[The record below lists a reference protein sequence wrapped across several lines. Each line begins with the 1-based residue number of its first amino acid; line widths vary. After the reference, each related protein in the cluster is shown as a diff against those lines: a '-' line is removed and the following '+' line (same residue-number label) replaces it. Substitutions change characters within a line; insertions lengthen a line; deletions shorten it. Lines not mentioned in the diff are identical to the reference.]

1 MSPHRLLAILLAVL
15 GLFAAV
21 PVRAGTM
28 PYADGVLWRID
39 GAQDKTSYVFGTLH
53 TSDERV
59 TALPESVGRA
69 FAQAQ
74 SLAIEAVLD
83 NTAVL
88 KLSRAMLLPGG
99 QRLEALLTPDQT
111 ARLRDAAAHYR
122 MPVSMVSRFKPWGA
136 MILFS
141 LPPAEHLRVAAGQK
155 PLDEALRAQAEA
167 AGKTVLGL
175 ETVEE
180 QIEALDGMT
189 DADQLLLLASTL
201 EQAGEI
207 ERLFATL
214 RDAYLARDL
223 VAVYDLLNAAKGND
237 DSGVFARL
245 EQRLVVARNR
255 RMVERMGSLLQQG
268 NAFVAVGALHLPGE
282 QGILQLLA
290 DRGYRVTR
298 VY

>member
-1 MSPHRLLAILLAVL
+1 MRRVAALYTRYLGHVVTIGLGDAPNDAAFLNAVDIPILIDSPQRDRLHEL
-15 GLFAAV
+15 V
-21 PVRAGTM
+21 P
-28 PYADGVLWRID
+28 DG
-39 GAQDKTSYVFGTLH
+39 
-53 TSDERV
+53 RV
-59 TALPESVGRA
+59 TERPGPEGWND
-69 FAQAQ
+69 
-74 SLAIEAVLD
+74 AIEAVLD

-99 QRLEALLTPDQT
+99 QRLETLLTPDQT

-237 DSGVFARL
+237 GSGVFARL

-255 RMVERMGSLLQQG
+255 RMVDRMGSLLQQG

>member
-1 MSPHRLLAILLAVL
+1 
-15 GLFAAV
+15 
-21 PVRAGTM
+21 VRA
-28 PYADGVLWRID
+28 
-39 GAQDKTSYVFGTLH
+39 
-53 TSDERV
+53 
-59 TALPESVGRA
+59 
-69 FAQAQ
+69 
-74 SLAIEAVLD
+74 
-83 NTAVL
+83 
-88 KLSRAMLLPGG
+88 
-99 QRLEALLTPDQT
+99 
-111 ARLRDAAAHYR
+111 
-122 MPVSMVSRFKPWGA
+122 
-136 MILFS
+136 
-141 LPPAEHLRVAAGQK
+141 PPA
-155 PLDEALRAQAEA
+155 A

-237 DSGVFARL
+237 GSGVFARL

-255 RMVERMGSLLQQG
+255 RMVDRMGSLLQQG